1 MGKRVRVALHG
12 TSNNRGVL
20 IDSGA
25 TEGSV
30 VGRDLRWPDG
40 TFVQPAQIIN
50 TQTTITAPPPS
61 AIQPTLWGLILDIP
75 AKIINFLALAG
86 TGLIHQ
92 VDDVLTLIDPA
103 TLATD
108 WPVHKDFIGPAE
120 SLTIEIDF
128 QYIIYHSFD
137 VQGDLVVDGELL
149 VEGDAAPEPYDPDFT
164 YISGDL
170 TQIDYSAGEQ
180 KVFTYNGG
188 GDLIQVDFIRDGVTF
203 RKDFTYTGG
212 GDLDYITETYLDV

>member
-1 MGKRVRVALHG
+1 MSKDRVRVGLFG
-12 TSNNRGVL
+12 FQKRSVL
-20 IDSGA
+20 IDPAATQGA
-25 TEGSV
+25 IIGKN
-30 VGRDLRWPDG
+30 LLWPNG
-40 TFVQPAQIIN
+40 QVVQPQDIN
-50 TQTTITAPPPS
+50 NNSVTTVTGGQGEIT
-61 AIQPTLWGLILDIP
+61 PTLWGLILDIP

-103 TLATD
+103 TLVTD
-108 WPVHKDFIGPAE
+108 WPTHKDFIGSAE

>member
-103 TLATD
+103 TLVTD
-108 WPVHKDFIGPAE
+108 WPTHKDFIGSAE

-149 VEGDAAPEPYDPDFT
+149 VEGDTAPEPYDPDFT